1 MMVVP
6 YRENAY
12 APREAVLD
20 ELPSGAL
27 VLRSPLE
34 AREEE
39 PTICNYLPRWAGN
52 AGDRIFLGEKAKE
65 GGWRTITYSAA
76 WDAISHIGAGL
87 INLGAK
93 PGARVALLS
102 GNSIDHALLTLAT
115 MSIGAIAVPISP
127 NYSLLD
133 GGLARLTEI
142 AEIVRPDFCFA
153 HSWNAFK
160 RALDVPL
167 IRSAKLLSTE
177 HDVDSLTLSDLADK
191 VKTTEPFFKFFE
203 ALESGA
209 TAKILFTSGSTGS
222 PKGVINTHRMLA
234 SVVAMVT
241 QLTPAGPQPPVQLE
255 WLPWHHTMG
264 GNAALNG
271 IIRSGGTLYI
281 DDGRPT
287 PQLFAKTIA
296 NLKEIS
302 PTTMFSV
309 PAGFAM
315 LAEALEQ
322 DEELCRAFFSRLNR
336 MTYGG
341 AAIPAS
347 VLERLQAKAVQT
359 IGLRIPIMCGYGL
372 TETAPTVSVT
382 HWPSE
387 ISGEIGLPL
396 PGLELKLQPAGDE
409 YELRVRGPTVTPG
422 YFGLE
427 HLNKE
432 IFDEDGFYRTG
443 DIVDFIDR
451 SDPSRGLRFVGRLA
465 ENFKLATGTWVN
477 VGELRLTL
485 LNVTGGALQDVV
497 VVGENDEALSILAWP
512 NADGCKSF
520 LENPGASRSMQAI
533 VEDNGL
539 KRHIANCLARHNT
552 HATSSMRISA
562 FMLSAELPSLAA
574 GEITDKAYVNQ
585 RAVLRNRAEAIAA
598 LKARSAVN
606 NVVSVA

>member
-1 MMVVP
+1 MMAAP

-12 APREAVLD
+12 APREVLVE
-20 ELPSGAL
+20 ELSSGAI
-27 VLRSPLE
+27 VLRSPLVFVE
-34 AREEE
+34 GE
-39 PTICNYLPRWAGN
+39 PTICNYLPRWAN
-52 AGDRIFLGEKAKE
+52 DAPDRIFLGERDKG
-65 GGWRTITYSAA
+65 GGWNTITYGAA
-76 WDAISHIGAGL
+76 WDTVIRLGTGLSH
-87 INLGAK
+87 LGAR
-93 PGARVALLS
+93 PGSRVALLS

-142 AEIVRPDFCFA
+142 AEIIRPDFCFA
-153 HSWNAFK
+153 QSWKAFHK
-160 RALDVPL
+160 ALDVSS
-167 IRSAKLLSTE
+167 IRNATLLSTE
-177 HDVDSLTLSDLADK
+177 EHAGSLTLTELADQAS
-191 VKTTEPFFKFFE
+191 TERFHE
-203 ALESGA
+203 LLNALTPDT

-234 SVVAMVT
+234 SVVTMAT
-241 QLTPAGPQPPVQLE
+241 QLAPPGDQPPVQLE

-264 GNAALNG
+264 GNATFNG
-271 IIRSGGTLYI
+271 TIRSGGTLYI

-287 PQLFAKTIA
+287 PQLFGKTVS

-302 PTTMFSV
+302 PTSLFNV

-315 LAEALEQ
+315 LADALEQ
-322 DEELCRAFFSRLNR
+322 DEELCRKVFVRLKR

-347 VLERLQAKAVQT
+347 VLERLQAKAAQT
-359 IGLRIPIMCGYGL
+359 VGFRIPIMCGYGL

-396 PGLELKLQPAGDE
+396 PGLELKLQPVGDE
-409 YELRVRGPTVTPG
+409 YELRVRGQTVTPG

-432 IFDEDGFYRTG
+432 IFDEEGFYRTG
-443 DIVDFIDR
+443 DLVDFNDR

-477 VGELRLTL
+477 VGELRLAL
-485 LNVTGGALQDVV
+485 LNATDGALQDIVI
-497 VVGENDEALSILAWP
+497 VGENEDALSILAWP
-512 NADGCKSF
+512 NPDGCKPF
-520 LENPGASRSMQAI
+520 LENPDACGTMQAI

-539 KRHIANCLARHNT
+539 RQHVATCLASHNANVT
-552 HATSSMRISA
+552 TSMRVSA

-585 RAVLRNRAEAIAA
+585 RAVLRNRAATITA
-598 LKARSAVN
+598 LKRRSDTHC
-606 NVVSVA
+606 VVTVH

>member
-1 MMVVP
+1 MVVP

-12 APREAVLD
+12 AAREVLL
-20 ELPSGAL
+20 EGLPSGAL
-27 VLRSPLE
+27 LLRSPLAVVE
-34 AREEE
+34 GE
-39 PTICNYLPRWAGN
+39 PTICNYLPRRASD
-52 AGDRIFLGEKAKE
+52 AGDRIFLGERDKA
-65 GGWRTITYSAA
+65 GGWNTVTYSAA
-76 WDAISHIGAGL
+76 WEAVCRIGAGL
-87 INLGAK
+87 VHLGAR
-93 PGARVALLS
+93 PGSRVALLS

-133 GGLARLTEI
+133 GGLARL
-142 AEIVRPDFCFA
+142 AEIVGIIRPDFCFA
-153 HSWNAFK
+153 QSWNTFGK
-160 RALDVPL
+160 ALGVPL
-167 IRSAKLLSTE
+167 IRAAKLLSTE
-177 HDVDSLTLSDLADK
+177 PHRDSLTLGELASG
-191 VKTTEPFFKFFE
+191 TETIE
-203 ALESGA
+203 AFRARFDAIEPDA
-209 TAKILFTSGSTGS
+209 AAKILFTSGSTGS

-234 SVVAMVT
+234 SVVTMVT
-241 QLTPAGPQPPVQLE
+241 QLTPPGAQPPVQLE

-287 PQLFAKTIA
+287 PQLFGKTIA

-309 PAGFAM
+309 PAGYAM

-322 DEELCRAFFSRLNR
+322 DEELCRKFFARLNR

-347 VLERLQAKAVQT
+347 VLDRLQAKAVQT
-359 IGLRIPIMCGYGL
+359 VGLRIPIMCGYGL

-387 ISGEIGLPL
+387 TSGEIGLPL
-396 PGLELKLQPAGDE
+396 PGLELKLQPVGEE
-409 YELRVRGPTVTPG
+409 YELRVRGRTVTPG

-427 HLNKE
+427 HLDKE
-432 IFDEDGFYRTG
+432 IFDEDGYYRTG
-443 DIVDFIDR
+443 DLVDFIDR
-451 SDPSRGLRFVGRLA
+451 GDPSRGLRFVGRLA

-477 VGELRLTL
+477 VGELRLAL
-485 LNVTGGALQDVV
+485 LNATDGALQDLV
-497 VVGENDEALSILAWP
+497 VVGENEDALSILAWP

-520 LENPGASRSMQAI
+520 LENPEAWRSMQAI
-533 VEDNGL
+533 VEDSGL
-539 KRHIANCLARHNT
+539 RQHVATCLARHNAR
-552 HATSSMRISA
+552 ATSNMRVSA

-585 RAVLRNRAEAIAA
+585 RAVLRNRAEAVAA
-598 LKARSAVN
+598 LKARSAVDR
-606 NVVSVA
+606 VASLS